1 MLFCLPPCP
10 LDTLPAALPALLALL
25 VLLAAAQRAMNA
37 TIDAVFVRVETAFTT
52 LVDSI
57 AAYNPSLQAAGDLI
71 AADDDLARGMD
82 QRALPVSPSTLFRLL
97 TAQSPSTERI
107 APAFTPCAP
116 REKPSK
122 SSLDPR

>member
-1 MLFCLPPCP
+1 
-10 LDTLPAALPALLALL
+10 
-25 VLLAAAQRAMNA
+25 MNA

-82 QRALPVSPSTLFRLL
+82 QRASPVSPSAPLRLL

-107 APAFTPCAP
+107 ALAFTPCAP

-122 SSLDPR
+122 SSSDPR